1 MFRPASSRALLR
13 APTSRSIRVVQPR
26 RLASTA
32 APPPEQQKSRSWK
45 NTLLRLGLAVGAV
58 YYYNT
63 SSVFAEEPAFSLR
76 PQPEEDESNLP
87 TLDSISSKIRQRQ
100 QQREQQQQQRQQQQ
114 PTDAAQSVV
123 AVSAGTATEERPEG
137 PSSSP
142 QDLEEQADQEGAF
155 NPETGEINW
164 DCPCLGGMAHG
175 PCGEEFK
182 AAFSCFVFSKEE
194 PKGMDCI
201 DKFKTMQECFRRYP
215 DVYGTELEDDEAD
228 EQLDEP
234 IASSTTGD
242 NQRPQVDVASSTPEE
257 KQAAAKQVRAQ
268 ATAEAAQQGEQ
279 PESEALVPKAALD
292 AQQRIETKATKAEK

>member
-1 MFRPASSRALLR
+1 MLTNYLSFI
-13 APTSRSIRVVQPR
+13 TTV
-26 RLASTA
+26 
-32 APPPEQQKSRSWK
+32 
-45 NTLLRLGLAVGAV
+45 
-58 YYYNT
+58 
-63 SSVFAEEPAFSLR
+63 SLR

-114 PTDAAQSVV
+114 PTDATQSVV

-142 QDLEEQADQEGAF
+142 QDLEDQADQEGAF

-201 DKFKTMQECFRRYP
+201 DKFKCVSPLLSSYLSFTRDSRPADNDNNRTMQECFRRYP

>member
-13 APTSRSIRVVQPR
+13 AAAPGRIRVVQAR

-32 APPPEQQKSRSWK
+32 PPEQKSRSWK
-45 NTLLRLGLAVGAV
+45 STLLRLGLAVGAV

-63 SSVFAEEPAFSLR
+63 SSIFAEQPELSLR
-76 PQPEEDESNLP
+76 PQPEEDEANLP

-100 QQREQQQQQRQQQQ
+100 QQKQQEQQPATQQQQQQQ
-114 PTDAAQSVV
+114 TDAQSAV
-123 AVSAGTATEERPEG
+123 AVPAGTAVEERPEG

-142 QDLEEQADQEGAF
+142 QDLEAQADQEGAF

-201 DKFKTMQECFRRYP
+201 DKFKGMQDCFRQHP
-215 DVYGTELEDDEAD
+215 DVYGAELDDDEELD
-228 EQLDEP
+228 EQAA
-234 IASSTTGD
+234 ASSPSD
-242 NQRPQVDVASSTPEE
+242 DKQLSPAAQADVSSRPEE
-257 KQAAAKQVRAQ
+257 KHAEAKQVRAQ
-268 ATAEAAQQGEQ
+268 IKAEHAQQGEQ
-279 PESEALVPKAALD
+279 SESEALVPKAAHD
-292 AQQRIETKATKAEK
+292 AAEKRETKATKTEK